1 MFSLFF
7 DNNEKQGKRPDF
19 LDEAWTY
26 YKKRI
31 NKPEPANLD
40 FDLMLVDEESGK
52 QVGAE
57 IKELDDFWGSLPPR
71 GRLGRQCMDIAL
83 KCDYGYLSILG
94 SLSELIESIPPYYKT
109 DEGNII
115 EKPEERMT
123 LDENMVYA
131 VLGDIKSLGVLPVF
145 LSRNPIDS
153 FRLLINY
160 MIHDIIS
167 DPPITLC
174 SKPRK
179 NMHAINVLCNLPGVG
194 WERAE
199 AILES
204 YGSVS
209 EFLQEA
215 QVCLDSGNL
224 GPLENLKINDRRF
237 GKSAHKMFQVD
248 GIWGI
253 S

>member
-1 MFSLFF
+1 MYSLFF
-7 DNNEKQGKRPDF
+7 DNNEKQGKRPAF

-31 NKPEPANLD
+31 NKPEPANID
-40 FDLMLVDEESGK
+40 FDLLLVDEETGK
-52 QVGAE
+52 RIGVE
-57 IKELDDFWGSLPPR
+57 VKERDDLYGSLPPR
-71 GRLGRQCMDIAL
+71 GRLGRQCMDISL
-83 KCDYGYLSILG
+83 QCDYGYLCILSG
-94 SLSELIESIPPYYKT
+94 LSDVIEHIPPYYKT
-109 DEGNII
+109 EDGELV
-115 EKPEERMT
+115 EKPEERMK
-123 LDENMVYA
+123 LDENMIYA
-131 VLGDIKSLGVLPVF
+131 VLGDIKSLGILPLF
-145 LSRNPIDS
+145 MSNNPIDS
-153 FRLLINY
+153 FRLLLNY
-160 MIHDIIS
+160 MVHDIMS

-179 NMHAINVLCNLPGVG
+179 NMHAINVLCNLPGIG

-199 AILES
+199 AILEI

-215 QVCLDSGNL
+215 QLCLDSGNL
-224 GPLENLKINDRRF
+224 GPLENIKINGRRF

>member
-1 MFSLFF
+1 
-7 DNNEKQGKRPDF
+7 
-19 LDEAWTY
+19 
-26 YKKRI
+26 
-31 NKPEPANLD
+31 
-40 FDLMLVDEESGK
+40 
-52 QVGAE
+52 
-57 IKELDDFWGSLPPR
+57 
-71 GRLGRQCMDIAL
+71 MDIAL

-160 MIHDIIS
+160 MIHDVIS

-179 NMHAINVLCNLPGVG
+179 NMHAINVLCNLPGIG

-199 AILES
+199 AILEQ
-204 YGSVS
+204 YGSVRV
-209 EFLQEA
+209 LTGA